1 MLTKPKEWQHGGTVM
16 YCDPER
22 LQALQRI
29 YDTLCVVLQLKKTS
43 VPFKGKDLDR
53 NDIARHVMTCAEA
66 DMSDGDIFLAVLEIL
81 NAQDSLKQAVPGAQA
96 SLSHG
101 SRLPEAGKPSN

>member
-1 MLTKPKEWQHGGTVM
+1 M

-29 YDTLCVVLQLKKTS
+29 YDTLCIVLQLKKTS
-43 VPFKGKDLDR
+43 GPLKGKDLDR
-53 NDIARHVMTCAEA
+53 SDIARHVMTCARA

-81 NAQDSLKQAVPGAQA
+81 NAQDSLKQAVPSTQTALLHSSQ
-96 SLSHG
+96 
-101 SRLPEAGKPSN
+101 LPEAGKPST

>member
-1 MLTKPKEWQHGGTVM
+1 M

-43 VPFKGKDLDR
+43 GPLKGKDLDR
-53 NDIARHVMTCAEA
+53 NDIARHVMTWAED
-66 DMSDGDIFLAVLEIL
+66 DMSVGDIFLAVLETL
-81 NAQDSLKQAVPGAQA
+81 NVQDIPNQAVASPQA
-96 SLSHG
+96 ALSRS
-101 SRLPEAGKPSN
+101 SRLEEAGKPSN